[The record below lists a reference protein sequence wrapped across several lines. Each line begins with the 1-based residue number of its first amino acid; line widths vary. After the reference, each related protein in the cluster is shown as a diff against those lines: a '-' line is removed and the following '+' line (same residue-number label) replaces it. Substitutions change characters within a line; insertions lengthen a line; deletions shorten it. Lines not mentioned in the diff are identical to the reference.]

1 MVRVIRGS
9 AATGREFAA
18 LQFTNT
24 GRTSCVLNGY
34 ASVTLLLHGKQI
46 GKASTPAGSATSSR
60 RLAPGATAESKLND
74 YVMNCQASLSD
85 QIRTQVPGSTITAVR
100 PGQLRAC
107 TLRVS
112 PLGAPE

>member
-18 LQFTNT
+18 LQFTNI
-24 GRTSCVLNGY
+24 GTSACVLRGY
-34 ASVTLLLHGKQI
+34 ATVTLLRKGQPI
-46 GKASTPAGSATSSR
+46 GRSSTPATAANSSR
-60 RLAPGATAESKLND
+60 TLAPGATAESKLND
-74 YVMNCQASLSD
+74 YVMNCQAPLSD
-85 QIRTQVPGSTITAVR
+85 TIRTRVPGSDITADS

-107 TLRVS
+107 RLRVS